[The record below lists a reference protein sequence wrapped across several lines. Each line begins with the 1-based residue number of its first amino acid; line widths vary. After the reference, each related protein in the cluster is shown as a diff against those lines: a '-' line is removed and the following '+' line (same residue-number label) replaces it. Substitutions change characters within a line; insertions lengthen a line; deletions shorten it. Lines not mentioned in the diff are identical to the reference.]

1 MKNEDRDELLEKINK
16 IKNSEYTTYDE
27 DIDYKDKYSKDI
39 EYMSMELDGEIERV
53 RRRRII

>member
-39 EYMSMELDGEIERV
+39 EYMSMELDDEIDRLK
-53 RRRRII
+53 RRRAY

>member
-1 MKNEDRDELLEKINK
+1 MKNEDRDELFEKIEK
-16 IKNSEYTTYDE
+16 IKNNHFEMEYSED
-27 DIDYKDKYSKDI
+27 DYKDKYSKDI

>member
-27 DIDYKDKYSKDI
+27 NIDYKDKYSKDI
-39 EYMSMELDGEIERV
+39 EYMSMELDDEIDRLK
-53 RRRRII
+53 RRRAY

>member
-27 DIDYKDKYSKDI
+27 NIDYKDKFSKDI
-39 EYMSMELDGEIERV
+39 EYMSMELDDEIDRLK
-53 RRRRII
+53 RRRAY

>member
-1 MKNEDRDELLEKINK
+1 MKNEDCNELFEKIEK
-16 IKNSEYTTYDE
+16 IKNNQFEMEYSED
-27 DIDYKDKYSKDI
+27 DYKDKYSKDI